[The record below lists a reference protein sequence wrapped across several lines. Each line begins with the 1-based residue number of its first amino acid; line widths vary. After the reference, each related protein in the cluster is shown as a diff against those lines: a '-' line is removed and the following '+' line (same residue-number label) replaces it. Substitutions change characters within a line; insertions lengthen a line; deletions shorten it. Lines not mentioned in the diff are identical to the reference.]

1 MVKDKLLQ
9 RFLRYV
15 SFDTQ
20 SIENAGCYP
29 STENQRKFAEM
40 LAEEL
45 TEIGLSNVKID
56 SHCYVTACLSSNS
69 KKQIPT
75 FGLIAHMDTSPDMPG
90 ENIKP
95 QIVENYNSE
104 DILLNDFPEIILKVS
119 ENPELKNYHGQ
130 TIICTDGT
138 TLLGADDKAGIA
150 EIITAIE
157 QIIELNLEH
166 GDIKIAFTPDEE
178 IGKGVDFFDVEQFGA
193 EFAYTLDGGQIG
205 EIEYE
210 NFNAAAAI
218 INISGN
224 NVHPG
229 YAKNKMINALN
240 LLNEFH
246 NLLPIEERPENTS
259 DYEGFFHLI
268 KAEGNVEKAELKYI
282 IRDHD
287 FETFEQRKNLIKQL
301 TDSLNQKYGKN
312 TFKTE
317 ITDQYYNMK
326 TKVEPVFEIVEYVI
340 EAMKLSEI
348 NPLVVPV
355 RGGTDG
361 ARLSYMGLPCP
372 NIFAG
377 GHNFHSKFEYVPLES
392 MVKAVELIINL
403 NKIIVGKSE

>member
-1 MVKDKLLQ
+1 MKDRLLQ
-9 RFLRYV
+9 RFLKYV

-20 SIENAGCYP
+20 SIENAGCFP

-40 LAEEL
+40 LVDEL
-45 TEIGLSNVKID
+45 IEIGLSNVKID
-56 SHCYVTACLSSNS
+56 SHCYVTACLPSNS
-69 KKQIPT
+69 KKEIPT

-90 ENIKP
+90 DNIKP
-95 QIVENYNSE
+95 QIIENYNSE
-104 DILLNDFPEIILKVS
+104 DIILNDFPEIILKVS
-119 ENPELKNYHGQ
+119 ENPELKNYQGQ

-210 NFNAAAAI
+210 NFNAAFA
-218 INISGN
+218 NIKIFGN

-246 NLLPIEERPENTS
+246 SLLPPNERPENTAE
-259 DYEGFFHLI
+259 YEGFFHLI
-268 KAEGNVEKAELKYI
+268 KSEGNVENAELRYL

-287 FETFEQRKNLIKQL
+287 FDTFEQRKNLIIQL
-301 TDSLNQKYGKN
+301 TNSLNEKYGKN
-312 TFKTE
+312 TFKAE
-317 ITDQYYNMK
+317 IKDQYFNMK
-326 TKVEPVFEIVEYVI
+326 AKIEPVFHIVEYVI

-377 GHNFHSKFEYVPLES
+377 GHNFHSKFEYIPLES
-392 MVKAVELIINL
+392 MIKAVELIINL
-403 NKIIVGKSE
+403 NRIIVEKN